1 MKPRIGFGH
10 SLQTLNF
17 GNLAPELN
25 GSIYASERPRKASSV
40 LFFSLFFFFSSSSSF
55 FFSLLLRSEVKIQ
68 QPRSYD
74 RALMQ
79 IPKPLFIS
87 IARKTSWR
95 ETHP

>member
-55 FFSLLLRSEVKIQ
+55 FSPFSYEVRLRYSNHAPMTE
-68 QPRSYD
+68 
-74 RALMQ
+74 L
-79 IPKPLFIS
+79 
-87 IARKTSWR
+87 
-95 ETHP
+95 